1 MMGSSSKHVFF
12 RESAGGGSW

>member
-1 MMGSSSKHVFF
+1 MMGSSNKHVFF